1 MQPAFGKFLVDFF
14 SYTLKGGSKFWIWML
29 CLSAFLPFWAYGFYQ
44 QWSHGMIVTG
54 LTDQISWG
62 LYLANFVFLVGVAA
76 AAVTVVFPAYV
87 YNQPDLRKV
96 AVLSEMLAISA
107 VVMCLLFV
115 VAHMGRPDRVW
126 HMLPGLGIYNWPNSM
141 LTWDV
146 AVLNIYLI
154 LNVVAGFYYLYTK
167 WSGGKLN
174 KKFYMPLIYVAI
186 VWALSIHTVT
196 AFLINTMPS
205 RPMWFHSMMPI
216 RFITTAFAA
225 GPAMII
231 VAFLVV
237 RNNTKLYIP
246 DRVFDILSQIVTWC
260 LGLALFL
267 ALSEIVTELYPST
280 EHSLGLQYLMFG
292 KHGLSN
298 LVPFFWGSLSVMI
311 VSFILLLIP
320 SVRTN
325 YKVLPYICVAL
336 FIGIWVEKGMALLLP
351 GFTPSPI
358 GEFSE
363 YYPTAIEAYIC
374 LGNWAIGI
382 MLFTILLKGAVGVVL
397 GELKF
402 QHAGEPAVETPTKA
416 EAKGTA

>member
-14 SYTLKGGSKFWIWML
+14 SYTLVGGRKFWIWVL
-29 CLSAFLPFWAYGFYQ
+29 CLCAFLPFWAYGFYQ

-87 YNQPDLRKV
+87 YKQPDLLKV

-107 VVMCLLFV
+107 VIMCLLFV

-126 HMLPGLGIYNWPNSM
+126 HMIPGIGIYNWPNSM

-154 LNVVAGFYYLYTK
+154 LNLVAGFYYLYTK
-167 WSGGKLN
+167 WAGGELN

-196 AFLINTMPS
+196 AFLINTMPA
-205 RPMWFHSMMPI
+205 RPMWFHSVMPI

-267 ALSEIVTELYPST
+267 ALSEIVTELYAST

-298 LVPFFWGSLSVMI
+298 LVPFFWVSISVMI
-311 VSFILLLIP
+311 ISFILLLIP

-336 FIGIWVEKGMALLLP
+336 FAGIWVEKGMGLLLP
-351 GFTPSPI
+351 GFTPTPI
-358 GEFSE
+358 GELTE
-363 YYPTAIEAYIC
+363 YYPTAIEFYIC

-382 MLFTILLKGAVGVVL
+382 LVFTFLLKGAVGVVL
-397 GELKF
+397 GELKY
-402 QHAGEPAVETPTKA
+402 QQPGQPAVENAPKA
-416 EAKGTA
+416 EAEATA